1 MDRVARGLRII
12 LPDPIDAFA
21 YTWMAGSILILANI
35 PNLLTELG
43 FTDYN
48 HNLAALFGGHVTQWV
63 EWLNNLQATKTIVTF
78 LLWGSVGFAFFVII
92 QVILRAFTSIYE
104 ESVFITRYIRPPSS
118 SQRNYLLFLLL
129 GSLEFIASVVL
140 LALAV
145 MLTILVVLPSAVT
158 AVQTTIINFSVLN
171 LALAVEWL
179 ILLSAGICLIHT
191 VISLMAHRHRV
202 LDDA

>member
-1 MDRVARGLRII
+1 
-12 LPDPIDAFA
+12 
-21 YTWMAGSILILANI
+21 
-35 PNLLTELG
+35 
-43 FTDYN
+43 
-48 HNLAALFGGHVTQWV
+48 
-63 EWLNNLQATKTIVTF
+63 
-78 LLWGSVGFAFFVII
+78 
-92 QVILRAFTSIYE
+92 
-104 ESVFITRYIRPPSS
+104 
-118 SQRNYLLFLLL
+118 
-129 GSLEFIASVVL
+129 
-140 LALAV
+140 